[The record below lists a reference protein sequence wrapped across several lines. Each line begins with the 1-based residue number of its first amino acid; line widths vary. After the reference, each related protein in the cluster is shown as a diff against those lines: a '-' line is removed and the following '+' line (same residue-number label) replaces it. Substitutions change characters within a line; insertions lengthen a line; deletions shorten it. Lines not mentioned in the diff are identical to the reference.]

1 MTKTIDVP
9 FEFKGSVFSLPVFQL
24 HTDNLQLVEQELTR
38 RLGESQQF
46 FLHAPLVIDLS
57 TLCLQDGADDANEP
71 ELDFIRLMLVLRGA
85 ALMPVG
91 VIHASKTME
100 AGAVAA
106 RLAVLHPMAQH
117 GKNEKK
123 ETEHRAPPAKRV
135 ATKVVTHT
143 VRAGQQVYAQGGDLV
158 VMAAVNAGAEV
169 AADGDVHVYGALRGR
184 ALAGARGDTGACIF
198 SHSFAGEMLVIAGFY
213 RAFEAA
219 SPDAQGAAMQAW
231 LENEQLLLAPID
243 CFS

>member
-1 MTKTIDVP
+1 MTDAIHVP
-9 FEFKGSVFSLPVFQL
+9 FEFKGSVFSLPVLQL
-24 HTDNLQLVEQELTR
+24 HSDDLLLVKQELSR
-38 RLGESQQF
+38 RLDESQKF
-46 FLHAPLVIDLS
+46 FLHAPLVFDLS
-57 TLCLQDGADDANEP
+57 TLCVQDDDDVLEP
-71 ELDFIRLMLVLRGA
+71 DIDFIRLMVVLRDA

-91 VIHASKTME
+91 IIHGNKVME
-100 AGAVAA
+100 MAAVAA
-106 RLAVLHPMAQH
+106 GLAVLHPMAQH

-123 ETEHRAPPAKRV
+123 SPARQIEPAKKV

-158 VMAAVNAGAEV
+158 VMATVNAGAEV

-184 ALAGARGDTGACIF
+184 ALAGARGDTKACIF

-219 SPDAQGAAMQAW
+219 SPDAQGAAVQAW
-231 LENEQLLLAPID
+231 LENERLMLAPID